1 MTEYTIGLNR
11 TDIDILEIEGLFIV
25 LEDMN
30 TLKIEMR
37 D

>member
-11 TDIDILEIEGLFIV
+11 TDIDILEIEGLFII